1 MAAAELVKFDGLNTT
16 PETYYIDADKLI
28 SGNPKQSLW
37 NHYSDATGQFFS
49 GEWHSEVGKWR
60 INYTE
65 EEYCRLLEGVSVIT
79 DAAGNATTLR
89 AGDSFVV
96 PGGFSGTWE
105 VLEPTRKLY
114 AIYQQKAD

>member
-1 MAAAELVKFDGLNTT
+1 MAVAELVKFSGHNTT
-16 PETYYIDADKLI
+16 PETYYIDAGKRI
-28 SGNPKQSLW
+28 SGNPKQSIW
-37 NHYSDATGQFFS
+37 NHYTDPTGQFFS
-49 GEWHSEVGKWR
+49 DEWHSEVGKWR

-65 EEYCRLLEGVSVIT
+65 EEFCRLLEGVSVVT

-96 PGGFSGTWE
+96 PSGFSGSWE

-114 AIYQQKAD
+114 AIYQQNAV